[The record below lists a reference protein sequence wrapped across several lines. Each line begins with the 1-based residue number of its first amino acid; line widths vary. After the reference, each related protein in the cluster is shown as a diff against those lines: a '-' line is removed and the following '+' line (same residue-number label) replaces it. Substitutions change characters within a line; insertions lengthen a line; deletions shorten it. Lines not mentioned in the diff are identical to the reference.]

1 MYVFFSHESKYD
13 LQLSDLHENC
23 AHRVFLTD
31 SEVFCL
37 SHENILGHKT
47 HGMTCTVCFQGWLDL
62 YLGPFLARNGHL
74 CYASV
79 GALTRSCYGYMPPRQ
94 RPHLGQHSK
103 NVPLSLTS
111 PYALKKLLL
120 FSDRGT

>member
-1 MYVFFSHESKYD
+1 MEICFHDFQIMYVFFSHESKYD

-47 HGMTCTVCFQGWLDL
+47 HGMTCTRLVVDL
-62 YLGPFLARNGHL
+62 
-74 CYASV
+74 
-79 GALTRSCYGYMPPRQ
+79 PRY
-94 RPHLGQHSK
+94 RIH
-103 NVPLSLTS
+103 TT
-111 PYALKKLLL
+111 
-120 FSDRGT
+120 GTY

>member
-1 MYVFFSHESKYD
+1 MYHVGSYGCV
-13 LQLSDLHENC
+13 LL
-23 AHRVFLTD
+23 R
-31 SEVFCL
+31 
-37 SHENILGHKT
+37 
-47 HGMTCTVCFQGWLDL
+47 WLDL

-74 CYASV
+74 CHAMV
-79 GALTRSCYGYMPPRQ
+79 GALTRLCYGYMPPRQ